1 MTDTTKTPSNGP
13 ATTKDITYLLRDID
27 ELKRDKADKD
37 YVVATDKSLEE
48 LICAK
53 LGDIDQVKRFIVTS
67 LIVLAGL
74 MLGGGGVAV
83 WRAAGIS
90 NQVTQTTG
98 DVSTLSKDFKAHVT
112 AQQVERIEDIVTLNS
127 KLSFMEQR
135 LMNALAKITQGK
147 SLAPPSSEEYVQLR
161 KSQVMKDIERLE
173 LSTGVKIP
181 QATKDAIAE
190 SAKDDVVLLP
200 KATLRADSEVLRANQ

>member
-13 ATTKDITYLLRDID
+13 ATSKDISYLLRDID

-37 YVVATDKSLEE
+37 YVAATDRSLEE

-53 LGDIDQVKRFIVTS
+53 LGDVEAMKKFIVTA
-67 LIVLAGL
+67 LIVLAGF

-83 WRAAGIS
+83 WRAACIS
-90 NQVTQTTG
+90 KDVTQTTN
-98 DVSTLSKDFKAHVT
+98 DVSALSKDFKAHVT

-135 LMNALAKITQGK
+135 LMNAIARMTQGK
-147 SLAPPSSEEYVQLR
+147 SLAPPSNDEYVQLR
-161 KSQVMKDIERLE
+161 RMQVMKDIERLE
-173 LSTGVKIP
+173 ISSGIRLSPAAK
-181 QATKDAIAE
+181 ATITD
-190 SAKDDVVLLP
+190 SVKDDVALLP
-200 KATLRADSEVLRANQ
+200 KATLKSEVEP